1 MNKYIPEILKDKF
14 QLFTKY
20 FYVCFYGLV
29 AICLSLSLLSFNIN
43 DNSFLT
49 SSSEPTH
56 NILGPI
62 GAYVS
67 SFLFYTFGLMS
78 YGIIIFFLTFTLK
91 IFFNQRLNL
100 LFLRLLF
107 FFISLILLPLS
118 LLEVAIELKFYEGI
132 YSWGF
137 FTHKIFNL
145 HQVTYLNYSL
155 SFAGAI
161 LFLYTQ
167 NILYFKMPRV
177 KLSKVFQY
185 EEVNLK
191 KQTQK
196 KEPVMLN
203 RSMSTTNARED
214 NDEVNYSSNAPSNLK
229 QNKINKFSTP
239 SLDILD
245 SNEPIRN
252 NKKKLENIE
261 QSSGLLEKV
270 FADFNIEIK
279 VINVK
284 LGPVVTL
291 FEILPS
297 AGTKINTII
306 NLAGDISRSMGVG
319 AVRIAQ
325 IYGTQYLGVEV
336 PNSQRETVTI
346 KELLSDINFKDTTH
360 KIPICIGKDI
370 SGNIEVIDLS
380 KTPHLLVAG
389 TTGSGKSVFINTLL
403 TSILYKFSP
412 KDLRLILIDPKM
424 LELSVYNDIAHL
436 LTPVVTEP
444 KKAII
449 ALKWV
454 CKEMER
460 RYSLMN
466 EENTRSLEGYNQ
478 KSLEKLPF
486 IVVFIDEMADLM
498 MTAGKEVEHYVQR
511 LAQMARACGIHLVM
525 ATQRPS
531 VDIITGS
538 IKANFPSRI
547 SFQVASKYDSRTV
560 LGEIGAEQLLGNGD
574 MLMSKNGASLIRY
587 QSAFISDNEVNKLI
601 KEIKS
606 SQEVNYLKELDEI
619 IKNNDESFDTLSDED
634 EELITKSIDLIKSTN
649 KASTSFLQRNFQIGY
664 NKAARVMEALEQR
677 GVVSSPNHTGKRD
690 ILINAEIN

>member
-1 MNKYIPEILKDKF
+1 MNNNYIPEVFKVKISNLLKYVYGSF
-14 QLFTKY
+14 FLF
-20 FYVCFYGLV
+20 
-29 AICLSLSLLSFNIN
+29 LSLFIGLSLLTFNIN
-43 DNSFLT
+43 DNSFITATNEQTLNVFGT
-49 SSSEPTH
+49 
-56 NILGPI
+56 L
-62 GAYVS
+62 GAYIS
-67 SFLFYTFGLMS
+67 SFILYTFGFTG
-78 YGIIIFFLTFTLK
+78 YGIVIFFFSLAISAFVNKILNYFFIRLFALFISLVLIPQSFIYWGIFKNSYETLPTWGTFSNKLVLVLSNAYLIHLTSLIGLFIFLWSINFIIFFKLPK
-91 IFFNQRLNL
+91 IKSNKYIFSEKPSSSR
-100 LFLRLLF
+100 
-107 FFISLILLPLS
+107 
-118 LLEVAIELKFYEGI
+118 
-132 YSWGF
+132 
-137 FTHKIFNL
+137 KI
-145 HQVTYLNYSL
+145 
-155 SFAGAI
+155 
-161 LFLYTQ
+161 
-167 NILYFKMPRV
+167 
-177 KLSKVFQY
+177 
-185 EEVNLK
+185 
-191 KQTQK
+191 K
-196 KEPVMLN
+196 KEPLISNRTSKLLN
-203 RSMSTTNARED
+203 EKTI
-214 NDEVNYSSNAPSNLK
+214 NLENSDIPVK
-229 QNKINKFSTP
+229 NQYNSP
-239 SLDILD
+239 SLDILENENLSKKNRRTD
-245 SNEPIRN
+245 SSI
-252 NKKKLENIE
+252 KEN
-261 QSSGLLEKV
+261 SDLLEKV

-279 VINVK
+279 VMNVK
-284 LGPVVTL
+284 LGPVITL
-291 FEILPS
+291 YEILPA
-297 AGTKINTII
+297 AGIKINTII

-336 PNSQRETVTI
+336 PNDFRETVSI
-346 KELLSDINFKDTTH
+346 KELLSDDNFKNNSH

-370 SGNIEVIDLS
+370 SGKIEVIDLS

-403 TSILYKFSP
+403 TSLLYKFSP
-412 KDLRLILIDPKM
+412 EDLRLILIDPKM

-466 EENTRSLEGYNQ
+466 EENTRSLEGFNQ
-478 KSLEKLPF
+478 KSNGKLPY
-486 IVVFIDEMADLM
+486 IIVFIDEMADLM

-574 MLMSKNGASLIRY
+574 MLMSKNGGNLIRY

-601 KEIKS
+601 KEIKQ
-606 SQEVNYLKELDEI
+606 SQKVDYLDELEEI
-619 IKNNDESFDTLSDED
+619 IKNENENFDSLSDED
-634 EELITKSIDLIKSTN
+634 EELISKSIDLIKSTN

-664 NKAARVMEALEQR
+664 NKAARIMEALEQR
-677 GVVSSPNHTGKRD
+677 GVVSEPNHTGKRD
-690 ILINAEIN
+690 ILINN

>member
-1 MNKYIPEILKDKF
+1 MKNNYIPEILKEKI
-14 QLFTKY
+14 LKT
-20 FYVCFYGLV
+20 LN
-29 AICLSLSLLSFNIN
+29 LSYSIFFLLASILSALALISFSIN

-49 SSSEPTH
+49 STSSAQE
-56 NILGPI
+56 NLLGDI
-62 GAYVS
+62 GSYYA
-67 SFLFYTFGLMS
+67 SFLFYTFGVFAYL
-78 YGIIIFFLTFTLK
+78 IIIFFLIYSIFTFTNNNLGYLF
-91 IFFNQRLNL
+91 IRL
-100 LFLRLLF
+100 FF
-107 FFISLILLPLS
+107 FFISLILIPQIL
-118 LLEVAIELKFYEGI
+118 IELKIEFLFIDSIESWGI
-132 YSWGF
+132 YANQLHDLHNFNYASYILTFIGMCIYF
-137 FTHKIFNL
+137 FSQGIFNL
-145 HQVTYLNYSL
+145 FKIPKFKYD
-155 SFAGAI
+155 
-161 LFLYTQ
+161 
-167 NILYFKMPRV
+167 NIFKNNND
-177 KLSKVFQY
+177 SKV
-185 EEVNLK
+185 NINK
-191 KQTQK
+191 IK
-196 KEPVMLN
+196 KEPIINNTHKDNLN
-203 RSMSTTNARED
+203 LEED
-214 NDEVNYSSNAPSNLK
+214 NENYNDERSLDE
-229 QNKINKFSTP
+229 KIKYFSP
-239 SLDILD
+239 SLEILETD
-245 SNEPIRN
+245 NSLANR
-252 NKKKLENIE
+252 KLDKENIKAN
-261 QSSGLLEKV
+261 SNLLEKV
-270 FADFNIEIK
+270 FQDFNIDIQ
-279 VINVK
+279 VVNVK

-291 FEILPS
+291 FEILPA
-297 AGTKINTII
+297 AGIKINTII
-306 NLAGDISRSMGVG
+306 NLADDISRSMGVG
-319 AVRIAQ
+319 AVRISQ

-336 PNSQRETVTI
+336 PNEIRETVTI
-346 KELLSDINFKDTTH
+346 RELLSNDNFKNTLS

-444 KKAII
+444 KKAIL

-478 KSLEKLPF
+478 KSIERLPY

-574 MLMSKNGASLIRY
+574 MLMSKNGGNVIRY
-587 QSAFISDNEVNKLI
+587 QSAFISDNEVNNLI
-601 KEIKS
+601 KEIKRN
-606 SQEVNYLKELDEI
+606 QKVQYLDELDEM
-619 IKNNDESFDTLSDED
+619 IKNNDENFESLSDED
-634 EELITKSIDLIKSTN
+634 EVLISKSIDLIKSSN
-649 KASTSFLQRNFQIGY
+649 KASTSYLQRNFQVGY
-664 NKAARVMEALEQR
+664 NKAARIMEALEQR
-677 GVVSSPNHTGKRD
+677 GVVSPPNHAGKRD
-690 ILINAEIN
+690 ILINQ

>member
-1 MNKYIPEILKDKF
+1 MKNNYIPNILKEKIVRMF
-14 QLFTKY
+14 SLS
-20 FYVCFYGLV
+20 YGLCLL
-29 AICLSLSLLSFNIN
+29 AISILSAISLITFNIN

-49 SSSEPTH
+49 STSNTSR
-56 NILGPI
+56 NFLGNP
-62 GAYVS
+62 GSYFA
-67 SFLFYTFGLMS
+67 SFLFYT
-78 YGIIIFFLTFTLK
+78 YGILAYLSILFFFFYSLLIFTK
-91 IFFNQRLNL
+91 KNPGYIFIRLL
-100 LFLRLLF
+100 LFL
-107 FFISLILLPLS
+107 ISLVLIPQVL
-118 LLEVAIELKFYEGI
+118 IELEIEISFIDSIETWGVFANHLYDLYSFSYVSYILTSIGIFIYI
-132 YSWGF
+132 YS
-137 FTHKIFNL
+137 
-145 HQVTYLNYSL
+145 
-155 SFAGAI
+155 
-161 LFLYTQ
+161 Q
-167 NILYFKMPRV
+167 NIFSFFKVPKIKVHNIFKKNNNEIVSNV
-177 KLSKVFQY
+177 KI
-185 EEVNLK
+185 
-191 KQTQK
+191 K
-196 KEPVMLN
+196 KEPIINNISSDALTKEIIDEESN
-203 RSMSTTNARED
+203 EIPPIKQREYFSPSLEILETD
-214 NDEVNYSSNAPSNLK
+214 DALSKKKIDKEDVKSNSNL
-229 QNKINKFSTP
+229 
-239 SLDILD
+239 
-245 SNEPIRN
+245 
-252 NKKKLENIE
+252 LEN
-261 QSSGLLEKV
+261 V
-270 FADFNIEIK
+270 FQDFNIEIQ
-279 VINVK
+279 VVNVR

-291 FEILPS
+291 FEILPA
-297 AGTKINTII
+297 AGIKINTII
-306 NLAGDISRSMGVG
+306 NLADDISRSMGVG
-319 AVRIAQ
+319 AVRISQ

-336 PNSQRETVTI
+336 PNDERETVTI
-346 KELLSDINFKDTTH
+346 RELLSNENFKNTSS

-403 TSILYKFSP
+403 ASILYKFSP

-444 KKAII
+444 KKAIL

-466 EENTRSLEGYNQ
+466 EENTRNLEGYNA
-478 KSLEKLPF
+478 KSIEKLPY

-574 MLMSKNGASLIRY
+574 MLMSKNGGNIIRY
-587 QSAFISDNEVNKLI
+587 QSAFISDNEVNNLI
-601 KEIKS
+601 KEIKK
-606 SQEVNYLKELDEI
+606 SQTVEYLDELDEI

-634 EELITKSIDLIKSTN
+634 EALISKSIDLIKSTN
-649 KASTSFLQRNFQIGY
+649 KASTSYLQRNFQVGY
-664 NKAARVMEALEQR
+664 NKAARIMEALEQR
-677 GVVSSPNHTGKRD
+677 GVVSPPNHSGKRD
-690 ILINAEIN
+690 ILINQ

>member
-1 MNKYIPEILKDKF
+1 MKNNFIPNVFKEKFALFIKHTYALFLLLVSILSA
-14 QLFTKY
+14 L
-20 FYVCFYGLV
+20 
-29 AICLSLSLLSFNIN
+29 ALLSFDIN

-49 SSSEPTH
+49 NTSQTSS
-56 NILGPI
+56 NILGDI
-62 GAYVS
+62 GSYYA
-67 SFLFYTFGLMS
+67 SFIFYTFGIMG
-78 YGIIIFFLTFTLK
+78 YFTIIFLLIYSIL
-91 IFFNQRLNL
+91 IFFDKGPKYI
-100 LFLRLLF
+100 FIRLLIF
-107 FFISLILLPLS
+107 FTSLILIPQTFIYLDLKVPFVNTLETWGIFAKNVKTFYDINYVSYLLSIFGLVLYLISQNIIYLFRLPKASFLNLFKENKNDGNIDTKVKKDPIINNTS
-118 LLEVAIELKFYEGI
+118 KVANAIEINDRIDLDVNVELK
-132 YSWGF
+132 SS
-137 FTHKIFNL
+137 
-145 HQVTYLNYSL
+145 YLSPSL
-155 SFAGAI
+155 EI
-161 LFLYTQ
+161 LDANNT
-167 NILYFKMPRV
+167 
-177 KLSKVFQY
+177 SS
-185 EEVNLK
+185 
-191 KQTQK
+191 QK
-196 KEPVMLN
+196 K
-203 RSMSTTNARED
+203 T
-214 NDEVNYSSNAPSNLK
+214 
-229 QNKINKFSTP
+229 
-239 SLDILD
+239 
-245 SNEPIRN
+245 N
-252 NKKKLENIE
+252 NKNIKLN
-261 QSSGLLEKV
+261 SDLLEKV
-270 FADFNIEIK
+270 FEDFNIDIR
-279 VINVK
+279 VINVR

-291 FEILPS
+291 FEILPA
-297 AGTKINTII
+297 AGIKINTII
-306 NLAGDISRSMGVG
+306 NLADDISRSMGVG
-319 AVRIAQ
+319 AVRISQ

-336 PNSQRETVTI
+336 PNDQRETVTI
-346 KELLSDINFKDTTH
+346 KELLSDENFKNTSL
-360 KIPICIGKDI
+360 KIPLCIGKDI

-403 TSILYKFSP
+403 ASILYKFSP
-412 KDLRLILIDPKM
+412 NELRLILIDPKM

-466 EENTRSLEGYNQ
+466 EENTRSLEGYNL
-478 KSLEKLPF
+478 KSIEKLPY

-574 MLMSKNGASLIRY
+574 MLMSKNGGNIIRY

-601 KEIKS
+601 NEIKKT
-606 SQEVNYLKELDEI
+606 QNVKYLEELEEI
-619 IKNNDESFDTLSDED
+619 IKNNDENFDTLSDED
-634 EELITKSIDLIKSTN
+634 EALISKSIDLIKSTN

-664 NKAARVMEALEQR
+664 NKAARIMEALEQR
-677 GVVSSPNHTGKRD
+677 GVVSQPNHTGKRE
-690 ILINAEIN
+690 ILINI

>member
-1 MNKYIPEILKDKF
+1 MQHRYIPQALKEKSLNF
-14 QLFTKY
+14 SRI
-20 FYVCFYGLV
+20 VYGL
-29 AICLSLSLLSFNIN
+29 ILLSFSLLTFLSLALFDIN

-49 SSSEPTH
+49 NTNST
-56 NILGPI
+56 NTNYLRLI
-62 GAYVS
+62 GSYYA
-67 SFLFYTFGLMS
+67 SFIFYTFGILGYVVGLYFFIYSLLAFVKRTPDYFFIRLM
-78 YGIIIFFLTFTLK
+78 I
-91 IFFNQRLNL
+91 
-100 LFLRLLF
+100 
-107 FFISLILLPLS
+107 FFISLILLPQSLIYWDIKIAFYPEMKMWGIFADNIYNINKVGYINYILS
-118 LLEVAIELKFYEGI
+118 LTGLIFYIFSQGLNKI
-132 YSWGF
+132 LRFPNFYSF
-137 FTHKIFNL
+137 SLPKVQLNKKTINEKI
-145 HQVTYLNYSL
+145 
-155 SFAGAI
+155 I
-161 LFLYTQ
+161 
-167 NILYFKMPRV
+167 
-177 KLSKVFQY
+177 
-185 EEVNLK
+185 
-191 KQTQK
+191 K
-196 KEPVMLN
+196 KEPIINIINNVN
-203 RSMSTTNARED
+203 IKEQEAVAFESKTN
-214 NDEVNYSSNAPSNLK
+214 NKNL
-229 QNKINKFSTP
+229 QNKKNYKP
-239 SLDILD
+239 SLEILD
-245 SNEPIRN
+245 ADSSLT
-252 NKKKLENIE
+252 KKKIDSNKIKD
-261 QSSGLLEKV
+261 SSELLERV

-279 VINVK
+279 VINVR

-291 FEILPS
+291 YEILPA
-297 AGTKINTII
+297 AGIKINTII
-306 NLAGDISRSMGVG
+306 NLADDISRSMGVG

-325 IYGTQYLGVEV
+325 IYGTQFLGVEI
-336 PNSQRETVTI
+336 PNDHREKVTI
-346 KELLSDINFKDTTH
+346 KELLSHENFKTASH

-403 TSILYKFSP
+403 ASILYKFSP
-412 KDLRLILIDPKM
+412 EELRLILIDPKM

-466 EENTRSLEGYNQ
+466 EESTRSLEGYNQ
-478 KSLEKLPF
+478 KAIEKLPY

-560 LGEIGAEQLLGNGD
+560 LGEAGAEQLLGNGD
-574 MLMSKNGASLIRY
+574 MLMSKNGGNIIRY

-601 KEIKS
+601 KEIKR
-606 SQEVNYLKELDEI
+606 SQKVEYLEELDEI
-619 IKNNDESFDTLSDED
+619 IKNSNENFDSLSDED
-634 EELITKSIDLIKSTN
+634 EHLISKSIDLIKTTN

-664 NKAARVMEALEQR
+664 NKAARIMEALEQR
-677 GVVSSPNHTGKRD
+677 GVVTPPNHMGKRD
-690 ILINAEIN
+690 ILI

>member
-1 MNKYIPEILKDKF
+1 MNNTYIPNILKDKLS
-14 QLFTKY
+14 LFFNY
-20 FYVCFYGLV
+20 FYGLIHFLIFIFFV
-29 AICLSLSLLSFNIN
+29 ISLFSFDIN
-43 DNSFLT
+43 DNSFLAE
-49 SSSEPTH
+49 SSQSI
-56 NILGPI
+56 NNLGGEI
-62 GAYVS
+62 GSYVS
-67 SFLFYTFGLMS
+67 SFIFYTFGLAG
-78 YGIIIFFLTFTLK
+78 YAFILFFLTISFLSFIK
-91 IFFNQRLNL
+91 KRPPHFFIRL
-100 LFLRLLF
+100 LLF
-107 FFISLILLPLS
+107 FVSLILLPQTFLQINFD
-118 LLEVAIELKFYEGI
+118 VNFIEQIEDWGI
-132 YSWGF
+132 IA
-137 FTHKIFNL
+137 KN
-145 HQVTYLNYSL
+145 
-155 SFAGAI
+155 
-161 LFLYTQ
+161 LFLIHQISYISYFLTFIGVVLFLSCLNVHLLFRNPTFNIQ
-167 NILYFKMPRV
+167 NFTKNEK
-177 KLSKVFQY
+177 KLTKVSK
-185 EEVNLK
+185 N
-191 KQTQK
+191 K
-196 KEPVMLN
+196 KEPIIS
-203 RSMSTTNARED
+203 SMPINNTESKQIETNKND
-214 NDEVNYSSNAPSNLK
+214 NIKLDEKNFSS
-229 QNKINKFSTP
+229 P
-239 SLDILD
+239 SLDILENEKIN
-245 SNEPIRN
+245 SNR
-252 NKKKLENIE
+252 KLEKENIKE
-261 QSSGLLEKV
+261 NSNLLERV
-270 FADFNIEIK
+270 FRDFNIE
-279 VINVK
+279 VQVMTVK

-291 FEILPS
+291 YEILPS

-325 IYGTQYLGVEV
+325 IYGTQYLGVEI
-336 PNSQRETVTI
+336 PNKYRENVTI
-346 KELLSDINFKDTTH
+346 KELLSDSSFKNTDH

-380 KTPHLLVAG
+380 KAPHLLVAG

-403 TSILYKFSP
+403 ASILYKFSP
-412 KDLRLILIDPKM
+412 KELRLILIDPKM

-466 EENTRSLEGYNQ
+466 EESTRSLEGYNQ
-478 KSLEKLPF
+478 KALEKLPF

-538 IKANFPSRI
+538 IKANFPSRV

-574 MLMSKNGASLIRY
+574 MLMSKNGANLIRY

-601 KEIKS
+601 KEIKN
-606 SQEVNYLKELDEI
+606 SQKVQYLEELEEI
-619 IKNNDESFDTLSDED
+619 IKNNDENFDSLSDED
-634 EELITKSIDLIKSTN
+634 EALITKSIDLIKSTN

-664 NKAARVMEALEQR
+664 NKAARIMEALEQR
-677 GVVSSPNHTGKRD
+677 GVVTEPNHAGKRE
-690 ILINAEIN
+690 ILIQN

>member
-1 MNKYIPEILKDKF
+1 MNNSFIPAVFKEKLIKIFNWIKALLFLILSVLVF
-14 QLFTKY
+14 ISIFT
-20 FYVCFYGLV
+20 
-29 AICLSLSLLSFNIN
+29 FNIN
-43 DNSFLT
+43 DDSFLT
-49 SSSEPTH
+49 TSSASTT
-56 NILGPI
+56 NVLGTI
-62 GAYVS
+62 GSYMA
-67 SFLFYTFGLMS
+67 SFLIYSFGLMS
-78 YGIIIFFLTFTLK
+78 YVIVFFLLINSIATFLQK
-91 IFFNQRLNL
+91 DFR
-100 LFLRLLF
+100 F
-107 FFISLILLPLS
+107 FFIRLLLLLVSIILIPQIFLFWGWNYYYIDQIKSWGEISYFLFDVHQIEWVSYVVSLI
-118 LLEVAIELKFYEGI
+118 GI
-132 YSWGF
+132 L
-137 FTHKIFNL
+137 IFIF
-145 HQVTYLNYSL
+145 S
-155 SFAGAI
+155 
-161 LFLYTQ
+161 Q
-167 NILYFKMPRV
+167 NIFVFFKLP
-177 KLSKVFQY
+177 KLNFQS
-185 EEVNLK
+185 LAFTKIK
-191 KQTQK
+191 KQEEIK
-196 KEPVMLN
+196 IRKEPLI
-203 RSMSTTNARED
+203 
-214 NDEVNYSSNAPSNLK
+214 
-229 QNKINKFSTP
+229 QNKINLNQEILDTNINNHEEYNTNNIYNSP

-245 SNEPIRN
+245 SNNRVN
-252 NKKKLENIE
+252 KNKKD
-261 QSSGLLEKV
+261 QSNFTERSKLLEMV
-270 FADFNIEIK
+270 FADFNIKIS
-279 VINVK
+279 VVNVK

-291 FEILPS
+291 YEILPA
-297 AGTKINTII
+297 AGIKINTII
-306 NLAGDISRSMGVG
+306 NLADDISRSMGVG

-325 IYGTQYLGVEV
+325 IFGTQYLGVEV
-336 PNSQRETVTI
+336 PNEHRESVTI
-346 KELLSDINFKDTTH
+346 KELLSDENFKNTSH

-412 KDLRLILIDPKM
+412 DQLRLILIDPKM

-449 ALKWV
+449 TLKWV

-466 EENTRSLEGYNQ
+466 EEGTRNLEGYNQ
-478 KSLEKLPF
+478 KASEKLPY

-538 IKANFPSRI
+538 IKANFPSRV

-601 KEIKS
+601 SEIKR
-606 SQEVNYLKELDEI
+606 SQKVEYLDELDEI
-619 IKNNDESFDTLSDED
+619 INNNNENFDQLNDED
-634 EELITKSIDLIKSTN
+634 EELVVKSIELIKSTN

-664 NKAARVMEALEQR
+664 NKAARIMEALESR
-677 GVVSSPNHTGKRD
+677 GVVSSPNHNGKRD
-690 ILINAEIN
+690 ILINN

>member
-1 MNKYIPEILKDKF
+1 MNHNYIPDALKEKTLNFSRFVYALILM
-14 QLFTKY
+14 
-20 FYVCFYGLV
+20 
-29 AICLSLSLLSFNIN
+29 CLSIFTFLALISFDIN

-49 SSSEPTH
+49 NTNGLYK
-56 NILGPI
+56 NILGLI
-62 GAYVS
+62 GSYYA
-67 SFLFYTFGLMS
+67 SFVFYTFGILGYMLGFYFFLYS
-78 YGIIIFFLTFTLK
+78 FLTFIKKTPNY
-91 IFFNQRLNL
+91 FFI
-100 LFLRLLF
+100 RLLV
-107 FFISLILLPLS
+107 FFISLILIPQSLIYWGVNFEFYSEIKTWGIFSDIIFSWHEMDFIHYALS
-118 LLEVAIELKFYEGI
+118 LLGLLFYFFSQGLISLIKLQRIKPFSLPKFEA
-132 YSWGF
+132 
-137 FTHKIFNL
+137 K
-145 HQVTYLNYSL
+145 Q
-155 SFAGAI
+155 
-161 LFLYTQ
+161 
-167 NILYFKMPRV
+167 
-177 KLSKVFQY
+177 SKVI
-185 EEVNLK
+185 K
-191 KQTQK
+191 TIK
-196 KEPVMLN
+196 KEPIINNTNLGNSKENEVR
-203 RSMSTTNARED
+203 RSTATNNTNLD
-214 NDEVNYSSNAPSNLK
+214 HKKNYS
-229 QNKINKFSTP
+229 P
-239 SLDILD
+239 SLEILD
-245 SNEPIRN
+245 SDSQLSKRRMDT
-252 NKKKLENIE
+252 NKIKD
-261 QSSGLLEKV
+261 SSDLLERV

-284 LGPVVTL
+284 LGPVITL
-291 FEILPS
+291 YEILPA
-297 AGTKINTII
+297 AGIKINTII
-306 NLAGDISRSMGVG
+306 NLADDISRSMGVG

-336 PNSQRETVTI
+336 PNDQRETVTI
-346 KELLSDINFKDTTH
+346 KELLSHSNFKNTTH

-412 KDLRLILIDPKM
+412 EELRLILIDPKM

-466 EENTRSLEGYNQ
+466 EEGTRSLEGYNQ
-478 KSLEKLPF
+478 KAIEKLPY

-574 MLMSKNGASLIRY
+574 MLMSKNGGNIIRY

-601 KEIKS
+601 KEIKR
-606 SQEVNYLKELDEI
+606 SQKVEYLEELDEI
-619 IKNNDESFDTLSDED
+619 IKNNDENFESLNEQD
-634 EELITKSIDLIKSTN
+634 EELISKSIDLIKSTN

-664 NKAARVMEALEQR
+664 NKAARIMETLEQR
-677 GVVSSPNHTGKRD
+677 GVVSEPNHTGKRN
-690 ILINAEIN
+690 ILINN

>member
-1 MNKYIPEILKDKF
+1 MKNSYIPTILKEKISKMISISYGF
-14 QLFTKY
+14 GLFI
-20 FYVCFYGLV
+20 VS
-29 AICLSLSLLSFNIN
+29 IMSLLALLTFSIN

-49 SSSEPTH
+49 STSYPSQ
-56 NILGPI
+56 NLLGNL
-62 GAYVS
+62 GSYYA
-67 SFLFYTFGLMS
+67 SFLFYTFGILA
-78 YGIIIFFLTFTLK
+78 YLVTLFFLVFSILVLLK
-91 IFFNQRLNL
+91 KNPHYIFI
-100 LFLRLLF
+100 RLLL
-107 FFISLILLPLS
+107 FFISLILIPQIL
-118 LLEVAIELKFYEGI
+118 IELKIEFLFIESI
-132 YSWGF
+132 ETWGVIANQLF
-137 FTHKIFNL
+137 DLYT
-145 HQVTYLNYSL
+145 LNYFSYLLTFIGLIIYLL
-155 SFAGAI
+155 SQNFFK
-161 LFLYTQ
+161 LFKITIPKLN
-167 NILYFKMPRV
+167 NIFK
-177 KLSKVFQY
+177 
-185 EEVNLK
+185 
-191 KQTQK
+191 
-196 KEPVMLN
+196 
-203 RSMSTTNARED
+203 
-214 NDEVNYSSNAPSNLK
+214 SSNQTNIPSN
-229 QNKINKFSTP
+229 KIKKDPIINNIEIERHDQEGNMGNIDDKEILNQKIKYFSP
-239 SLDILD
+239 SLEILETND
-245 SNEPIRN
+245 ASA
-252 NKKKLENIE
+252 KKKLDESNIKEN
-261 QSSGLLEKV
+261 SSLLEKV
-270 FADFNIEIK
+270 FQDFNIDIQ

-291 FEILPS
+291 FEILPA
-297 AGTKINTII
+297 AGIKINTII
-306 NLAGDISRSMGVG
+306 NLADDISRSMGVG

-336 PNSQRETVTI
+336 PNEQRETVTI
-346 KELLSDINFKDTTH
+346 KELLSNDNFKNTSS

-412 KDLRLILIDPKM
+412 DDLRLILIDPKM

-444 KKAII
+444 KKAIL

-478 KSLEKLPF
+478 KSIEKLPY

-574 MLMSKNGASLIRY
+574 MLMSKNGGNLIRY

-601 KEIKS
+601 KEIKK
-606 SQEVNYLKELDEI
+606 SQEVKYLDELDEI
-619 IKNNDESFDTLSDED
+619 IKNNDENFDTLSDED
-634 EELITKSIDLIKSTN
+634 EALISKSIDLIKSTN
-649 KASTSFLQRNFQIGY
+649 KASTSYLQRNFQVGY
-664 NKAARVMEALEQR
+664 NKAARIMEALEQR
-677 GVVSSPNHTGKRD
+677 GVVSPPNHAGKRE
-690 ILINAEIN
+690 ILINQ

>member
-1 MNKYIPEILKDKF
+1 MKNNYIPEIIKEKISKTLNI
-14 QLFTKY
+14 L
-20 FYVCFYGLV
+20 YGL
-29 AICLSLSLLSFNIN
+29 CLLMASILSALALMSFSIN

-49 SSSEPTH
+49 NTNNLTQNLLKDAGSYY
-56 NILGPI
+56 
-62 GAYVS
+62 A
-67 SFLFYTFGLMS
+67 SFLFYTFGILA
-78 YGIIIFFLTFTLK
+78 YLIILFFLIYSILVF
-91 IFFNQRLNL
+91 INRNPGY
-100 LFLRLLF
+100 LFIRLLS
-107 FFISLILLPLS
+107 FFISLILIPQILIDFKIS
-118 LLEVAIELKFYEGI
+118 FSFIDSIEI
-132 YSWGF
+132 WGF
-137 FTHKIFNL
+137 FSNKLFNL
-145 HQVTYLNYSL
+145 YTISYFSYVLT
-155 SFAGAI
+155 FIGI
-161 LFLYTQ
+161 LFYFFSQ
-167 NILYFKMPRV
+167 NFLKLFK
-177 KLSKVFQY
+177 LT
-185 EEVNLK
+185 NLRRNYIFKYK
-191 KQTQK
+191 KNNIPENKIK
-196 KEPVMLN
+196 KEPIISDIYSKALDKDYKN
-203 RSMSTTNARED
+203 EEFSNE
-214 NDEVNYSSNAPSNLK
+214 ENYDK
-229 QNKINKFSTP
+229 KTKYFSP
-239 SLDILD
+239 SLEILETD
-245 SNEPIRN
+245 ESFA
-252 NKKKLENIE
+252 KKKLDKEKIKAN
-261 QSSGLLEKV
+261 SDLLERV
-270 FADFNIEIK
+270 FKDFNIDIE
-279 VINVK
+279 VVNVK

-291 FEILPS
+291 FEILPA
-297 AGTKINTII
+297 AGIKINTII
-306 NLAGDISRSMGVG
+306 NLADDISRSMGVG

-336 PNSQRETVTI
+336 PNEQRETVTI
-346 KELLSDINFKDTTH
+346 RELLSNDNFKNTSS

-412 KDLRLILIDPKM
+412 NDLRLILIDPKM

-444 KKAII
+444 KKAIL

-466 EENTRSLEGYNQ
+466 EENTRSLDGYNQ
-478 KSLEKLPF
+478 NSIEKLPY

-574 MLMSKNGASLIRY
+574 MLMSKNGGNIIRY
-587 QSAFISDNEVNKLI
+587 QSAFISDSEVNKLI
-601 KEIKS
+601 KEIKKT
-606 SQEVNYLKELDEI
+606 QTVQYLEELNEI
-619 IKNNDESFDTLSDED
+619 IKNNDETFDALSEED
-634 EELITKSIDLIKSTN
+634 ELLITKSIDLIKSSN
-649 KASTSFLQRNFQIGY
+649 KASTSYLQRNFQVGY
-664 NKAARVMEALEQR
+664 NKAARIMEALEQR
-677 GVVSSPNHTGKRD
+677 GVVSPPNHAGKRE
-690 ILINAEIN
+690 ILINS

>member
-1 MNKYIPEILKDKF
+1 MIKYIPEILKDKF
-14 QLFTKY
+14 QTFTKY
-20 FYVCFYGLV
+20 LYVCFYGLV
-29 AICLSLSLLSFNIN
+29 AISLFLSLFSFDIN

-49 SSSEPTH
+49 SSSETTQ
-56 NILGPI
+56 NILGPV
-62 GAYVS
+62 GAHIS
-67 SFLFYTFGLMS
+67 SFLFYAFGLMS
-78 YGIIIFFLTFTLK
+78 YGIILFFLTYALK
-91 IFFNQRLNL
+91 IFFSQKLNL

-107 FFISLILLPLS
+107 FFISLIILPLL
-118 LLEVAIELKFYEGI
+118 LLELKIDFQFYNGI
-132 YSWGF
+132 FSWGYF
-137 FTHKIFNL
+137 SQMVFGL
-145 HQVTYLNYSL
+145 HQVPYLNYLL
-155 SFAGAI
+155 SIIGII
-161 LFLYTQ
+161 LFFYTQ
-167 NILYFKMPRV
+167 NILSLKSPVIKFLKILR
-177 KLSKVFQY
+177 SKKV
-185 EEVNLK
+185 ELK
-191 KQTQK
+191 NQPQK
-196 KEPVMLN
+196 KEPIILN
-203 RSMSTTNARED
+203 RAIGEMDASED
-214 NDEVNYSSNAPSNLK
+214 NDSAYYPPSTKSLK
-229 QNKINKFSTP
+229 QKEMSNFSTP

-245 SNEPIRN
+245 SNETVKN

-261 QSSGLLEKV
+261 QSSELLEKV
-270 FADFNIEIK
+270 FADFNIEIN
-279 VINVK
+279 VINAK

-319 AVRIAQ
+319 PVRISQ
-325 IYGTQYLGVEV
+325 IYGTQYLGVEI
-336 PNSQRETVTI
+336 PNSHRESVSI
-346 KELLSDINFKDTTH
+346 KELLSNDNYVNSLH

-412 KDLRLILIDPKM
+412 EELRLILIDPKM

-466 EENTRSLEGYNQ
+466 EEGTRSLEGYNQ
-478 KSLEKLPF
+478 KSVEKLPF

-601 KEIKS
+601 REIKK
-606 SQEVNYLKELDEI
+606 SQKVQYLEELDAI
-619 IKNNDESFDTLSDED
+619 IKNNDESFDTLSNED

-664 NKAARVMEALEQR
+664 NKAARIMEALEQR
-677 GVVSSPNHTGKRD
+677 GVVSPPNHTGKRD
-690 ILINAEIN
+690 ILINSEIN

>member
-1 MNKYIPEILKDKF
+1 MKNSFIPIVFKEKLIKIF
-14 QLFTKY
+14 GWFRASLFFLLGT
-20 FYVCFYGLV
+20 
-29 AICLSLSLLSFNIN
+29 AIFLSIFTFNIN
-43 DNSFLT
+43 DSSFLT
-49 SSSEPTH
+49 KSSTITS
-56 NILGPI
+56 NIFGIAGSYL
-62 GAYVS
+62 A
-67 SFLFYTFGLMS
+67 SFLIYSFGLMS
-78 YGIIIFFLTFTLK
+78 YLIVFFLLINSIATFRKKDLGY
-91 IFFNQRLNL
+91 FFI
-100 LFLRLLF
+100 RLLF
-107 FFISLILLPLS
+107 ILVSIVLIPQIFLFRDWTINYIDQIEVWGEISYLL
-118 LLEVAIELKFYEGI
+118 
-132 YSWGF
+132 
-137 FTHKIFNL
+137 FNL
-145 HQVTYLNYSL
+145 HQAELVSYVL
-155 SFAGAI
+155 SFIGLI
-161 LFLYTQ
+161 LFFFTQ
-167 NILYFKMPRV
+167 NIFFLFKIP
-177 KLSKVFQY
+177 KLNFQTL
-185 EEVNLK
+185 NTIRTK
-191 KQTQK
+191 NTKDIIIK
-196 KEPVMLN
+196 KEPVIRN
-203 RSMSTTNARED
+203 N
-214 NDEVNYSSNAPSNLK
+214 NNSNK
-229 QNKINKFSTP
+229 EEINNNFKYQLGTEKEEIFTDKFSSP

-245 SNEPIRN
+245 NDN
-252 NKKKLENIE
+252 NFSQKNKNQSNIE
-261 QSSGLLEKV
+261 ERSKLLETV

-279 VINVK
+279 VVNVR

-291 FEILPS
+291 YEILPA
-297 AGTKINTII
+297 AGIKVNTII

-325 IYGTQYLGVEV
+325 IFGTQYLGVEV
-336 PNSQRETVTI
+336 PNDQRESVTI
-346 KELLSDINFKDTTH
+346 KELLSDENFKNTSH

-403 TSILYKFSP
+403 ASLLYKFSP
-412 KDLRLILIDPKM
+412 AQLRLILIDPKM

-466 EENTRSLEGYNQ
+466 EEGTRSLEGYNQ
-478 KSLEKLPF
+478 KSTDPLPY

-511 LAQMARACGIHLVM
+511 LAQMARACGIHVVM

-547 SFQVASKYDSRTV
+547 SFQVASKYDSRTI
-560 LGEIGAEQLLGNGD
+560 LGEVGAEQLLGNGD
-574 MLMSKNGASLIRY
+574 MLMSKNGSNLIRY

-606 SQEVNYLKELDEI
+606 SQKVEYLQELDEI
-619 IKNNDESFDTLSDED
+619 IKHGDENFDILNDED
-634 EELITKSIDLIKSTN
+634 EELISKAIDLIKNSN
-649 KASTSFLQRNFQIGY
+649 KASTSYLQRNFQIGY
-664 NKAARVMEALEQR
+664 NKAARIMEALEQR
-677 GVVSSPNHTGKRD
+677 GIVSTPNHTGKRE
-690 ILINAEIN
+690 ILISN

>member
-1 MNKYIPEILKDKF
+1 MNSNYIPEILKEKLLSAYRLIYAML
-14 QLFTKY
+14 LF
-20 FYVCFYGLV
+20 LV
-29 AICLSLSLLSFNIN
+29 SISIAIALLSFDIN

-49 SSSEPTH
+49 STSNVST
-56 NILGPI
+56 NLLGDA
-62 GAYVS
+62 GSYLA
-67 SFLFYTFGLMS
+67 SFIFYTFGILGYLVVLFFFIYS
-78 YGIIIFFLTFTLK
+78 ILIYINKPPKYIF
-91 IFFNQRLNL
+91 IRL
-100 LFLRLLF
+100 LLF
-107 FFISLILLPLS
+107 FFSLILIPQTFIHLDLQIEFIYSIKTWGNFANDLHSFHNFNYLSYLLS
-118 LLEVAIELKFYEGI
+118 LTGI
-132 YSWGF
+132 L
-137 FTHKIFNL
+137 IF
-145 HQVTYLNYSL
+145 
-155 SFAGAI
+155 
-161 LFLYTQ
+161 LFSQ
-167 NILYFKMPRV
+167 NILYLFKVPKIKFSNLLKRSNDMKLANTQIKKDPIINNVIEETHSREKNDLSDIAYENDTNSENNYLSPSLEILDASNELV
-177 KLSKVFQY
+177 KDK
-185 EEVNLK
+185 N
-191 KQTQK
+191 
-196 KEPVMLN
+196 
-203 RSMSTTNARED
+203 D
-214 NDEVNYSSNAPSNLK
+214 NDIIKANS
-229 QNKINKFSTP
+229 
-239 SLDILD
+239 D
-245 SNEPIRN
+245 
-252 NKKKLENIE
+252 
-261 QSSGLLEKV
+261 LLEKV
-270 FADFNIEIK
+270 FEDFNISIQ

-291 FEILPS
+291 FEILPA
-297 AGTKINTII
+297 AGIKINTII
-306 NLAGDISRSMGVG
+306 NLADDISRSMGVG

-336 PNSQRETVTI
+336 PNEKRETINI
-346 KELLSDINFKDTTH
+346 KELLSNENFKNTSH
-360 KIPICIGKDI
+360 KIPLCIGKDI

-403 TSILYKFSP
+403 ASILYKFSP
-412 KDLRLILIDPKM
+412 EELRLILIDPKM

-449 ALKWV
+449 TLKWV

-460 RYSLMN
+460 RYALMN

-478 KSLEKLPF
+478 KSIEKLPF

-574 MLMSKNGASLIRY
+574 MLMSKNGGNIIRY

-601 KEIKS
+601 KEIKKNRV
-606 SQEVNYLKELDEI
+606 VNYLDELDEI
-619 IKNNDESFDTLSDED
+619 IKNNDENFDSLTEED
-634 EELITKSIDLIKSTN
+634 EALVSKAIDLIKSTN

-664 NKAARVMEALEQR
+664 NKAARIMETLEKR
-677 GVVSSPNHTGKRD
+677 GVVSEPNHTGKREV
-690 ILINAEIN
+690 LINS

>member
-1 MNKYIPEILKDKF
+1 MKNSYIPEILKGKISEIINIS
-14 QLFTKY
+14 
-20 FYVCFYGLV
+20 YGLCHLLASILS
-29 AICLSLSLLSFNIN
+29 AIALITFNIN

-49 SSSEPTH
+49 STSNVSK
-56 NILGPI
+56 NLLGDA
-62 GAYVS
+62 GSYYA
-67 SFLFYTFGLMS
+67 SFLFYTFGIFAYL
-78 YGIIIFFLTFTLK
+78 IILFFLFFS
-91 IFFNQRLNL
+91 IFVFIKKNPGYIFIRLML
-100 LFLRLLF
+100 
-107 FFISLILLPLS
+107 FFISLILIPQILIGLKIEISFFDSIETWGVFANELYDLYDLNYVSYILTLIGLIIYFLTQNIFNFFRIPRIKLNNFFKS
-118 LLEVAIELKFYEGI
+118 DNRKEVSKNIIKKEPIINNISTNTFSKENI
-132 YSWGF
+132 NEKHSNEE
-137 FTHKIFNL
+137 NL
-145 HQVTYLNYSL
+145 HQKT
-155 SFAGAI
+155 
-161 LFLYTQ
+161 
-167 NILYFKMPRV
+167 
-177 KLSKVFQY
+177 
-185 EEVNLK
+185 E
-191 KQTQK
+191 
-196 KEPVMLN
+196 
-203 RSMSTTNARED
+203 
-214 NDEVNYSSNAPSNLK
+214 YSS
-229 QNKINKFSTP
+229 P
-239 SLDILD
+239 SLEILEAD
-245 SNEPIRN
+245 NALA
-252 NKKKLENIE
+252 KKKLDKENIKAN
-261 QSSGLLEKV
+261 SNLLESV
-270 FADFNIEIK
+270 FQDFNIDIQ

-291 FEILPS
+291 FEILPA
-297 AGTKINTII
+297 AGIKINTII
-306 NLAGDISRSMGVG
+306 NLADDISRSMGVG

-336 PNSQRETVTI
+336 PNEQRESVTI
-346 KELLSDINFKDTTH
+346 KELLSDENFKNTSL

-403 TSILYKFSP
+403 ASILYKFSP
-412 KDLRLILIDPKM
+412 EDLRLILIDPKM

-444 KKAII
+444 KKAIL

-574 MLMSKNGASLIRY
+574 MLMSKNGGNLIRY

-601 KEIKS
+601 KEIKR
-606 SQEVNYLKELDEI
+606 SQAVQYLDELDEI
-619 IKNNDESFDTLSDED
+619 IKNNDENFDSLSDED
-634 EELITKSIDLIKSTN
+634 EVLIGKAIDLIKSSN
-649 KASTSFLQRNFQIGY
+649 KASTSYLQRNFQVGY
-664 NKAARVMEALEQR
+664 NKAARIMEALEQR
-677 GVVSSPNHTGKRD
+677 GVVSPPNHAGKRD
-690 ILINAEIN
+690 ILINQ